1 MRTALAVLGQVLL
14 LFITAMCGFVAGV
27 AVPALRVTRVTS
39 HTALYTRTYD
49 FDWLI
54 AVLLVYAVLL
64 LIGAARKR
72 LRPCAISATIALVIT
87 IAVIVLFTQIGVK
100 ETFVQG

>member
-14 LFITAMCGFVAGV
+14 LFVSALCGFMAGA
-27 AVPALRVTRVTS
+27 AVPALRVSRVTA
-39 HTALYTRTYD
+39 HTAIYTRTYD

-54 AVLLVYAVLL
+54 AVLLVYVILL

-72 LRPCAISATIALVIT
+72 LRSSGISATVALIIT

-100 ETFVQG
+100 ETFISA